1 MATEMQQLEIEMVQG
16 MYPDTFIH
24 VSDEPPAYA
33 IGFSASVDDPIELKL
48 TITYSDPNYP
58 EEGGLPAL
66 VVENMSKE
74 RRLPVEKIR
83 SELQAIAEEHA
94 GMHCAVVLLQHC
106 QDFLTTFV
114 QEEEKVLL
122 QKRGDALSA
131 ASTTAVVVDNTIRV
145 GNAVTKENFLEWQKK
160 HLTEKAAVRAEL
172 LKKNFKESASKL
184 SGRQLWDSTIRNADW
199 ELFDSGDGDAVDL
212 DDAGFEYALEEE
224 EEENFDDTEGGEAA
238 NE

>member
-16 MYPDTFIH
+16 MYPENYIH
-24 VSDEPPAYA
+24 VSDEPPTYA
-33 IGFSASVDDPIELKL
+33 IGFCATADDPIELKL
-48 TITYSDPNYP
+48 TISYPDATYP
-58 EEGGLPAL
+58 EEGGLPSL
-66 VVENMSKE
+66 VVENVSKD
-74 RRLPVEKIR
+74 RRLPVERIR

-122 QKRGDALSA
+122 QKRGDAINA
-131 ASTTAVVVDNTIRV
+131 ASTTVVAVDNTIRV

-160 HLTEKAAVRAEL
+160 HLGEKAAIKAEWM
-172 LKKNFKESASKL
+172 KKNFKESASKL

-224 EEENFDDTEGGEAA
+224 EEEVSESGVEAS
-238 NE
+238 E